1 MQTPLFTQDLSQIPF
16 TPANVRQFFAD
27 LKATETE
34 NFSQNIDIYCLIKQR
49 SDLCDQL
56 LLMLWH
62 HFRLD
67 SYPHLALIAVG
78 GYGRGEIFPLSDL
91 DFLILSSQNLDEEQE
106 QQIANFVQF
115 LWDCHF
121 EVGHSIRTLP
131 QCLEEG
137 RNDISIATN
146 LLESRFLTGNKPL
159 FEKLTQHIYQDD
171 FWSMRDFFTAKVAE
185 KNERYQRYHNT
196 AYNLEPDLKYSPGG
210 LRDLHLLYWI
220 AWRHFKAK
228 NLDDLLHFGFI
239 YPEEYQALFE
249 CQTFLFK
256 LRYALHLVIKR
267 YDNRLLFERQLKI
280 SGMLGYQGVGNQA
293 VETMMKAYF
302 RNSQQIM
309 QLSEVLM
316 QDYQEQFL
324 CPSCAKSAERVA
336 ISPAFCLVNNSIQLQ
351 CHDIFQTKPE
361 TMIELFLQLCHY
373 PQSYIHSST
382 LRQLRL
388 ALLNQQGYLSELPQ
402 ARSYF
407 IQILQQ
413 PHCIT
418 RAFAPMHRYGVLKAY
433 LREWKHIV
441 GLMQFD
447 LFHAYTVDEHTIRLL
462 LKLENFASETSA
474 EAYPLCHKIF
484 LTLTKRPQLYLAALF
499 HDIAKGRSGDHA
511 ELGAIDMY
519 DFAIKH
525 HFSEQDAEFMAWL
538 VLSHLQMSIVAQRRD
553 IHDPAEI
560 SHFAKIVN
568 NKTRLDYLLCL
579 TVADICATNET
590 LWNSWKKTLLTTLY
604 RYTKQQ
610 LDQGISVP
618 LDYSIQILQNRI
630 KALDMMQPMLE
641 KYQIKVNDVN
651 QLWQRCPQEYFL
663 RNTSKQLAWHAE
675 YLCQIDDL
683 SNEIVVLVSSRFS
696 RGATEIF
703 IYCADQ
709 PQLFNKVVRTL
720 DAKNLSI
727 HDAQIITA
735 KSGEVFDSFIV
746 TENDGSALRKPRR
759 DEIAQVLK
767 AVLKGEKR
775 VPTAT
780 ARRSSKL
787 QHFNVPLEVRF
798 LNIEKTEQTELELIT
813 KDRAGLLAIISDIFT
828 QQRLTLSN
836 AKITTNGEKAED
848 FFILTNEK
856 GIALSAEERRLL
868 QLKLEAGL
876 N

>member
-1 MQTPLFTQDLSQIPF
+1 MQTQFTLSQLENDTF
-16 TPANVRQFFAD
+16 TPTNVRQLFTE
-27 LKATETE
+27 LKEQE
-34 NFSQNIDIYCLIKQR
+34 LQQFSQDIDIYQLISQR
-49 SDLCDQL
+49 SHLYDQL
-56 LLMLWH
+56 LLALWK
-62 HFRLD
+62 HFQFDQQPTL
-67 SYPHLALIAVG
+67 SLIAVG
-78 GYGRGEIFPLSDL
+78 GYGREEMFPLSDL
-91 DFLILSSQNLDEEQE
+91 DFLILSSEPLSAELEQK
-106 QQIANFVQF
+106 IAEFIQF

-121 EVGHSIRTLP
+121 EVGHSIRTLA

-137 RNDISIATN
+137 KNDISIATN
-146 LLESRFLTGNKPL
+146 LLESRFLTGNQQL
-159 FEKLTQHIYQDD
+159 FDKLTQAIYQDD
-171 FWSMRDFFTAKVAE
+171 FWSIKDFFVAKQAE

-196 AYNLEPDLKYSPGG
+196 AYNLEPDIKYSPGG

-228 NLDDLLHFGFI
+228 NLNDLLTFGFI
-239 YPEEYQALFE
+239 YPEEYQALLD

-267 YDNRLLFERQLKI
+267 YDNRLLFERQLRI
-280 SGMLGYQGVGNQA
+280 SEMLGYQGQGNQA
-293 VETMMKAYF
+293 VEKMMKAYF
-302 RNSQQIM
+302 RNSQQII

-324 CPSCAKSAERVA
+324 SPSCAKTAEKVV
-336 ISPAFCLVNNSIQLQ
+336 ISPAFYLVNNSIQLQ
-351 CHDIFQTKPE
+351 CNEIFQTEPE
-361 TMIELFLQLCHY
+361 TMIELFLQLCRY

-388 ALLNQQGYLSELPQ
+388 ALLNSHEYLSKNARARDYFMQIFKQPQ
-402 ARSYF
+402 A
-407 IQILQQ
+407 
-413 PHCIT
+413 IT
-418 RAFAPMHRYGVLKAY
+418 RAIAPMHRYGVLRAY

-462 LKLENFASETSA
+462 LKLESFAKPECAETH
-474 EAYPLCHKIF
+474 PLCYQIYP
-484 LTLTKRPQLYLAALF
+484 TLTQRPQLYLAALF

-519 DFAIKH
+519 DFAILH
-525 HFSEQDAEFMAWL
+525 GFSEQDAEFMAWL

-560 SHFAKIVN
+560 RHFANIVN

-590 LWNSWKKTLLTTLY
+590 LWNSWKKTLLATLY

-610 LDQGISVP
+610 LEQGIAVP

-630 KALDMMQPMLE
+630 KALDIMQPMLE

-651 QLWQRCPQEYFL
+651 QLWQRCPEEYFL

-675 YLCQIDDL
+675 HLCQIEDL
-683 SNEIVVLVSSRFS
+683 SNEVVVLVSSRFS

-735 KSGEVFDSFIV
+735 ASGEVFDSFIV
-746 TENDGSALRKPRR
+746 TEADGSALRKPRR
-759 DEIAQVLK
+759 DEISQVLT
-767 AVLKGEKR
+767 AVLKGEKKI
-775 VPTAT
+775 PTAS

-798 LNIEKTEQTELELIT
+798 LNTEKEEQTELELIT
-813 KDRAGLLAIISDIFT
+813 KDRAGLLAMISDIFT
-828 QQRLTLSN
+828 EQQLSLAN

-848 FFILTNEK
+848 FFILMNHK
-856 GIALSAEERRLL
+856 GSALTIEERRLL

-876 N
+876 Q

>member
-1 MQTPLFTQDLSQIPF
+1 MQTQFTLPVLDEKLLNPVDIRKIFS
-16 TPANVRQFFAD
+16 D
-27 LKATETE
+27 LKEQE
-34 NFSQNIDIYCLIKQR
+34 LQEFSKDIDIYQLICRR
-49 SDLCDQL
+49 SHLYDQL
-56 LLMLWH
+56 LLALWR
-62 HFRLD
+62 HFKFDQQTTL
-67 SYPHLALIAVG
+67 SLIAVG
-78 GYGRGEIFPLSDL
+78 GYGREEMFPLSDL
-91 DFLILSSQNLDEEQE
+91 DFLILSSEPLTEQLE
-106 QQIANFVQF
+106 QQIAEFVQF

-121 EVGHSIRTLP
+121 EVGHSIRTLA
-131 QCLEEG
+131 QCIEEG
-137 RNDISIATN
+137 KNDISIATN
-146 LLESRFLTGNKPL
+146 LLESRFLAGNQTL
-159 FEKLTQHIYQDD
+159 FEQLSRQIYQDD
-171 FWSMRDFFTAKVAE
+171 FWSMKDFFVAKQAE

-196 AYNLEPDLKYSPGG
+196 AYNLEPDIKYSPGG

-228 NLDDLLHFGFI
+228 NLTDLLDFGFI
-239 YPEEYQALFE
+239 YPEEYQALLD

-280 SGMLGYQGVGNQA
+280 SSMLGYQGEGNQA
-293 VETMMKAYF
+293 VEKMMKAYF

-324 CPSCAKSAERVA
+324 SPHTTKIIEKIE
-336 ISPAFCLVNNSIQLQ
+336 ISPAFYLVNNSIQLQ
-351 CHDIFQTKPE
+351 CHDTFQTAPE
-361 TMIELFLQLCHY
+361 TMVELFLQLCHY

-388 ALLNQQGYLSELPQ
+388 ALLNQQHYLSENTQ
-402 ARSYF
+402 ARDYF
-407 IQILQQ
+407 IQIFNQ
-413 PHCIT
+413 PQAIT
-418 RAFAPMHRYGVLKAY
+418 RAIVPMHRYGVLKAY

-447 LFHAYTVDEHTIRLL
+447 LFHAYTVDEHTVRLL
-462 LKLENFASETSA
+462 RKLESFASA
-474 EAYPLCHKIF
+474 ECAELHPLCHQIF
-484 LTLTKRPQLYLAALF
+484 PTLTKKPQLFLAALF

-511 ELGAIDMY
+511 ELGAIDMF
-519 DFAIKH
+519 DFAIQH
-525 HFSEQDAEFMAWL
+525 GFSEQDAEFMAWL

-553 IHDPAEI
+553 IHDPDEI
-560 SHFAKIVN
+560 RRFANIVN
-568 NKTRLDYLLCL
+568 NKMRLDYLVCL

-590 LWNSWKKTLLTTLY
+590 LWNSWKRTLLATLY

-610 LDQGISVP
+610 LEQGITVP

-630 KALDMMQPMLE
+630 KALDLMQPMLE

-651 QLWQRCPQEYFL
+651 KLWQRCPEEYFL

-675 YLCQIDDL
+675 HLCQIEDL
-683 SNEIVVLVSSRFS
+683 SNEVIVLVSSRFS

-735 KSGEVFDSFIV
+735 ESGEVFDSFIV
-746 TENDGSALRKPRR
+746 TEADGSALRKPRR
-759 DEIAQVLK
+759 DEISQVLK
-767 AVLKGEKR
+767 AVLKGEKK

-798 LNIEKTEQTELELIT
+798 LNIEKEEQTELELIT
-813 KDRAGLLAIISDIFT
+813 KDRAGLLAMISDIFT
-828 QQRLTLSN
+828 EQQLTLAN

-848 FFILTNEK
+848 FFILTNLK
-856 GIALSAEERRLL
+856 GVALTTEERRLL

-876 N
+876 Q

>member
-1 MQTPLFTQDLSQIPF
+1 M
-16 TPANVRQFFAD
+16 
-27 LKATETE
+27 
-34 NFSQNIDIYCLIKQR
+34 
-49 SDLCDQL
+49 
-56 LLMLWH
+56 
-62 HFRLD
+62 
-67 SYPHLALIAVG
+67 
-78 GYGRGEIFPLSDL
+78 
-91 DFLILSSQNLDEEQE
+91 
-106 QQIANFVQF
+106 
-115 LWDCHF
+115 
-121 EVGHSIRTLP
+121 
-131 QCLEEG
+131 
-137 RNDISIATN
+137 
-146 LLESRFLTGNKPL
+146 
-159 FEKLTQHIYQDD
+159 
-171 FWSMRDFFTAKVAE
+171 
-185 KNERYQRYHNT
+185 
-196 AYNLEPDLKYSPGG
+196 
-210 LRDLHLLYWI
+210 
-220 AWRHFKAK
+220 
-228 NLDDLLHFGFI
+228 
-239 YPEEYQALFE
+239 
-249 CQTFLFK
+249 
-256 LRYALHLVIKR
+256 
-267 YDNRLLFERQLKI
+267 
-280 SGMLGYQGVGNQA
+280 
-293 VETMMKAYF
+293 
-302 RNSQQIM
+302 
-309 QLSEVLM
+309 
-316 QDYQEQFL
+316 
-324 CPSCAKSAERVA
+324 
-336 ISPAFCLVNNSIQLQ
+336 
-351 CHDIFQTKPE
+351 
-361 TMIELFLQLCHY
+361 
-373 PQSYIHSST
+373 
-382 LRQLRL
+382 RQLRL

-462 LKLENFASETSA
+462 LKLENFANETSA

-720 DAKNLSI
+720 DAKI
-727 HDAQIITA
+727 
-735 KSGEVFDSFIV
+735 
-746 TENDGSALRKPRR
+746 
-759 DEIAQVLK
+759 
-767 AVLKGEKR
+767 
-775 VPTAT
+775 
-780 ARRSSKL
+780 
-787 QHFNVPLEVRF
+787 
-798 LNIEKTEQTELELIT
+798 
-813 KDRAGLLAIISDIFT
+813 
-828 QQRLTLSN
+828 
-836 AKITTNGEKAED
+836 
-848 FFILTNEK
+848 
-856 GIALSAEERRLL
+856 
-868 QLKLEAGL
+868 
-876 N
+876 

>member
-1 MQTPLFTQDLSQIPF
+1 MQTQFTLPVLDEKLLNPVDIRKIFS
-16 TPANVRQFFAD
+16 D
-27 LKATETE
+27 LKEQE
-34 NFSQNIDIYCLIKQR
+34 LQEFSKDIDIYHLICCR
-49 SDLCDQL
+49 SHLYDQL
-56 LLMLWH
+56 LLALWR
-62 HFRLD
+62 HFKFDQQTTL
-67 SYPHLALIAVG
+67 SLIAVG
-78 GYGRGEIFPLSDL
+78 GYGREEMFPLSDL
-91 DFLILSSQNLDEEQE
+91 DFLILSSEPLTEQLE
-106 QQIANFVQF
+106 QQIAEFVQF

-121 EVGHSIRTLP
+121 EVGHSIRTLA
-131 QCLEEG
+131 QCIEEG
-137 RNDISIATN
+137 KNDISIATN
-146 LLESRFLTGNKPL
+146 LLESRFLAGNQTL
-159 FEKLTQHIYQDD
+159 FEQLSRQIYQDD
-171 FWSMRDFFTAKVAE
+171 FWSMKDFFVAKQAE

-196 AYNLEPDLKYSPGG
+196 AYNLEPDIKYSPGG

-228 NLDDLLHFGFI
+228 NLTDLLDFGFI
-239 YPEEYQALFE
+239 YPEEYQALLD

-280 SGMLGYQGVGNQA
+280 SSMLGYQGEGNQA
-293 VETMMKAYF
+293 VEKMMKAYF

-324 CPSCAKSAERVA
+324 SPHTTKVIEKIE
-336 ISPAFCLVNNSIQLQ
+336 ISPAFYLVNNSIQLQ
-351 CHDIFQTKPE
+351 CHDTFQTAPE
-361 TMIELFLQLCHY
+361 TMVELFLQLCHY

-388 ALLNQQGYLSELPQ
+388 ALLNQQHYLSENAQ
-402 ARSYF
+402 ARDYF
-407 IQILQQ
+407 IQIFNQ
-413 PHCIT
+413 PQAIT
-418 RAFAPMHRYGVLKAY
+418 RAIVPMHRYGVLKAY

-447 LFHAYTVDEHTIRLL
+447 LFHAYTVDEHTVRLL
-462 LKLENFASETSA
+462 RKLESFASA
-474 EAYPLCHKIF
+474 ECAELHPLCHQIF
-484 LTLTKRPQLYLAALF
+484 PTLTKKPQLFLAALF

-511 ELGAIDMY
+511 ELGAIDMF
-519 DFAIKH
+519 DFAIQH
-525 HFSEQDAEFMAWL
+525 GFSEQDAEFMAWL

-553 IHDPAEI
+553 IHDPDEI
-560 SHFAKIVN
+560 RRFANIVN
-568 NKTRLDYLLCL
+568 NKMRLDYLVCL

-590 LWNSWKKTLLTTLY
+590 LWNSWKRTLLATLY

-610 LDQGISVP
+610 LEQGITVP

-630 KALDMMQPMLE
+630 KALDLMQPMLE

-651 QLWQRCPQEYFL
+651 KLWQRCPEEYFL

-675 YLCQIDDL
+675 HLCQIEDL
-683 SNEIVVLVSSRFS
+683 SNEVIVLVSSRFS

-735 KSGEVFDSFIV
+735 ESGEVFDSFIV
-746 TENDGSALRKPRR
+746 TEADGSALRKPRR
-759 DEIAQVLK
+759 DEISQVLK
-767 AVLKGEKR
+767 AVLKGEKK

-798 LNIEKTEQTELELIT
+798 LNIEKEEQTELELIT
-813 KDRAGLLAIISDIFT
+813 KDRAGLLAMISDIFT
-828 QQRLTLSN
+828 EQQLILAN

-848 FFILTNEK
+848 FFILTNLK
-856 GIALSAEERRLL
+856 GVALTTEERRLL

-876 N
+876 Q

>member
-1 MQTPLFTQDLSQIPF
+1 MQTQFTLPALDSKHLIPTEIRQLFNQ
-16 TPANVRQFFAD
+16 
-27 LKATETE
+27 LKEKEAQA
-34 NFSQNIDIYCLIKQR
+34 FSKHIDIYQLIKQR
-49 SDLCDQL
+49 SQLCDQL
-56 LLMLWH
+56 LLALWK
-62 HFRLD
+62 HFAFDQQPTL
-67 SYPHLALIAVG
+67 SLIAVG
-78 GYGRGEIFPLSDL
+78 GYGREEMFPLSDL
-91 DFLILSSQNLDEEQE
+91 DFLILSSEPLTTEVEQKVAE
-106 QQIANFVQF
+106 FVQF

-121 EVGHSIRTLP
+121 TVGHSIRTLP

-137 RNDISIATN
+137 KNDISIATN
-146 LLESRFLTGNKPL
+146 LLESRFLVGNQAL
-159 FEKLTQHIYQDD
+159 FKQLTQYIYQDD
-171 FWSMRDFFTAKVAE
+171 FWSSKDFFVAKQAE

-196 AYNLEPDLKYSPGG
+196 GYNLEPDIKYSPGG

-220 AWRHFKAK
+220 AWRHFQAK
-228 NLDDLLHFGFI
+228 NLNDLLAYGFI
-239 YPEEYQALFE
+239 YPEEYQALFDS
-249 CQTFLFK
+249 QTFLFK
-256 LRYALHLVIKR
+256 MRYALHLVIKR

-280 SGMLGYQGVGNQA
+280 SEMLGYQGVGNQA

-302 RNSQQIM
+302 RNSQQII

-324 CPSCAKSAERVA
+324 SPSCSKTAEKVV

-351 CHDIFQTKPE
+351 CNDIFNRQPE
-361 TMIELFLQLCHY
+361 TMVELFLQLCRY

-388 ALLNQQGYLSELPQ
+388 ALLNFQGYLSQNAQARDYFMQIFKQPQ
-402 ARSYF
+402 A
-407 IQILQQ
+407 
-413 PHCIT
+413 IT
-418 RAFAPMHRYGVLKAY
+418 RAIAPMHRYGVLKTY

-462 LKLENFASETSA
+462 LKLESFAKADVAETH
-474 EAYPLCHKIF
+474 PLCYQIYP
-484 LTLTKRPQLYLAALF
+484 TLTQRPQLYLAALF

-519 DFAIKH
+519 DFAILH
-525 HFSEQDAEFMAWL
+525 GFSEQDAEFMAWL

-560 SHFAKIVN
+560 SRFAKVVN

-590 LWNSWKKTLLTTLY
+590 LWNSWKRTLLATLY
-604 RYTKQQ
+604 HYTKQQ
-610 LDQGISVP
+610 LAQGISVP

-630 KALDMMQPMLE
+630 KALDLMQTKLE

-651 QLWQRCPQEYFL
+651 KLWQRCPEEYFL

-675 YLCQIDDL
+675 YLCQIDNL
-683 SNEIVVLVSSRFS
+683 ANEVVVLVSSRFS

-703 IYCADQ
+703 IYCTDQ

-735 KSGEVFDSFIV
+735 ASGEVFDSFIV
-746 TENDGSALRKPRR
+746 TEADGSALRKPRR
-759 DEIAQVLK
+759 DEISQVLK
-767 AVLKGEKR
+767 AVLTGEKR
-775 VPTAT
+775 VPTAA

-798 LNIEKTEQTELELIT
+798 LNTEKAEQTELELIT
-813 KDRAGLLAIISDIFT
+813 KDRAGLLAMISDIFT
-828 QQRLTLSN
+828 EQQLSLMN

-848 FFILTNEK
+848 FFILMNQK
-856 GIALSAEERRLL
+856 GISLTTEERRLL
-868 QLKLEAGL
+868 QLKLESSL
-876 N
+876 Q

>member
-1 MQTPLFTQDLSQIPF
+1 MQTQFTLPVLDEKLLNPVDIRKIFS
-16 TPANVRQFFAD
+16 D
-27 LKATETE
+27 LKEQE
-34 NFSQNIDIYCLIKQR
+34 LQEFSKDIDIYHLICRR
-49 SDLCDQL
+49 SHLYDQL
-56 LLMLWH
+56 LLALWR
-62 HFRLD
+62 HFKFDQQTTL
-67 SYPHLALIAVG
+67 SLIAVG
-78 GYGRGEIFPLSDL
+78 GYGREEMFPLSDL
-91 DFLILSSQNLDEEQE
+91 DFLILSSEPLTEQLE
-106 QQIANFVQF
+106 QQIAEFVQF

-121 EVGHSIRTLP
+121 EVGHSIRTLA
-131 QCLEEG
+131 QCIEEG
-137 RNDISIATN
+137 KNDISIATN
-146 LLESRFLTGNKPL
+146 LLESRFLAGNQTL
-159 FEKLTQHIYQDD
+159 FEQLSRQIYQDD
-171 FWSMRDFFTAKVAE
+171 FWSMKDFFVAKQAE

-196 AYNLEPDLKYSPGG
+196 AYNLEPDIKYSPGG

-228 NLDDLLHFGFI
+228 NLTDLLDFGFI
-239 YPEEYQALFE
+239 YPEEYQALLD

-280 SGMLGYQGVGNQA
+280 SSMLGYQGEGNQA
-293 VETMMKAYF
+293 VEKMMKAYF

-324 CPSCAKSAERVA
+324 SPHTTKVIEKIE
-336 ISPAFCLVNNSIQLQ
+336 ISPAFYLVNNSIQLQ
-351 CHDIFQTKPE
+351 CHDTFQTAPE
-361 TMIELFLQLCHY
+361 TMVELFLQLCHY

-388 ALLNQQGYLSELPQ
+388 ALLNQQHYLSENTQ
-402 ARSYF
+402 ARDYF
-407 IQILQQ
+407 IQIFNQ
-413 PHCIT
+413 PQAIT
-418 RAFAPMHRYGVLKAY
+418 RAIVPMHRYGVLKAY

-447 LFHAYTVDEHTIRLL
+447 LFHAYTVDEHTVRLL
-462 LKLENFASETSA
+462 RKLESFASA
-474 EAYPLCHKIF
+474 ECAELHPLCHQIF
-484 LTLTKRPQLYLAALF
+484 PTLTKKPQLFLAALF

-511 ELGAIDMY
+511 ELGAIDMF
-519 DFAIKH
+519 DFAIQH
-525 HFSEQDAEFMAWL
+525 GFSEQDAEFMAWL

-553 IHDPAEI
+553 IHDPDEI
-560 SHFAKIVN
+560 RRFANIVN
-568 NKTRLDYLLCL
+568 NKMRLDYLVCL

-590 LWNSWKKTLLTTLY
+590 LWNSWKRTLLATLY

-610 LDQGISVP
+610 LEQGITVP

-630 KALDMMQPMLE
+630 KALDLMQPMLE

-651 QLWQRCPQEYFL
+651 KLWQRCPEEYFL

-675 YLCQIDDL
+675 HLCQIEDL
-683 SNEIVVLVSSRFS
+683 SNEVIVLVSSRFS

-735 KSGEVFDSFIV
+735 ESGEVFDSFIV
-746 TENDGSALRKPRR
+746 TEADGSALRKPRR
-759 DEIAQVLK
+759 DEISQVLK
-767 AVLKGEKR
+767 AVLKGEKK

-798 LNIEKTEQTELELIT
+798 LNIEKEEQTELELIT
-813 KDRAGLLAIISDIFT
+813 KDRAGLLAMISDIFT
-828 QQRLTLSN
+828 EQQLTLAN

-848 FFILTNEK
+848 FFILTNLK
-856 GIALSAEERRLL
+856 GVALTTEERRLL

-876 N
+876 Q

>member
-1 MQTPLFTQDLSQIPF
+1 MQTQFTLPVLDEKLLNPVDIRKIFS
-16 TPANVRQFFAD
+16 D
-27 LKATETE
+27 LKEQE
-34 NFSQNIDIYCLIKQR
+34 LQEFSKDIDIYHLICRR
-49 SDLCDQL
+49 SHLYDQL
-56 LLMLWH
+56 LLALWR
-62 HFRLD
+62 HFKFDQQTTL
-67 SYPHLALIAVG
+67 SLIAVG
-78 GYGRGEIFPLSDL
+78 GYGREEMFPLSDL
-91 DFLILSSQNLDEEQE
+91 DFLILSSEPLTEQLE
-106 QQIANFVQF
+106 QQIAEFVQF

-121 EVGHSIRTLP
+121 EVGHSIRTLA
-131 QCLEEG
+131 QCIEEG
-137 RNDISIATN
+137 KNDISIATN
-146 LLESRFLTGNKPL
+146 LLESRFLAGNQTL
-159 FEKLTQHIYQDD
+159 FEQLSRQIYQDD
-171 FWSMRDFFTAKVAE
+171 FWSMKDFFVAKQAE

-196 AYNLEPDLKYSPGG
+196 AYNLEPDIKYSPGG

-228 NLDDLLHFGFI
+228 NLTDLLDFGFI
-239 YPEEYQALFE
+239 YPEEYQALLD

-280 SGMLGYQGVGNQA
+280 SSMLGYQGEGNQA
-293 VETMMKAYF
+293 VEKMMKAYF

-324 CPSCAKSAERVA
+324 SPHTTKIIEKIE
-336 ISPAFCLVNNSIQLQ
+336 ISPAFYLVNNSIQLQ
-351 CHDIFQTKPE
+351 CHDTFQTAPE
-361 TMIELFLQLCHY
+361 TMVELFLQLCHY

-388 ALLNQQGYLSELPQ
+388 ALLNQQHYLSENAQ
-402 ARSYF
+402 ARDYF
-407 IQILQQ
+407 IQIFNQ
-413 PHCIT
+413 PQAIT
-418 RAFAPMHRYGVLKAY
+418 RAIVPMHRYGVLKAY

-447 LFHAYTVDEHTIRLL
+447 LFHAYTVDEHTVRLL
-462 LKLENFASETSA
+462 RKLESFASA
-474 EAYPLCHKIF
+474 ECAELHPLCHQIF
-484 LTLTKRPQLYLAALF
+484 PTLTKKPQLFLAALF

-511 ELGAIDMY
+511 ELGAIDMF
-519 DFAIKH
+519 DFAIQH
-525 HFSEQDAEFMAWL
+525 GFSEQDAEFMAWL

-553 IHDPAEI
+553 IHDPDEI
-560 SHFAKIVN
+560 RRFANIVN
-568 NKTRLDYLLCL
+568 NKMRLDYLVCL

-590 LWNSWKKTLLTTLY
+590 LWNSWKRTLLATLY

-610 LDQGISVP
+610 LEQGITVP

-630 KALDMMQPMLE
+630 KALDLMQPMLE

-651 QLWQRCPQEYFL
+651 KLWQRCPEEYFL

-675 YLCQIDDL
+675 HLCQIEDL
-683 SNEIVVLVSSRFS
+683 SNEVIVLVSSRFS

-735 KSGEVFDSFIV
+735 ESGEVFDSFIV
-746 TENDGSALRKPRR
+746 TEADGSALRKPRR
-759 DEIAQVLK
+759 DEISQVLK
-767 AVLKGEKR
+767 AVLKGEKK

-798 LNIEKTEQTELELIT
+798 LNIEKEEQTELELIT
-813 KDRAGLLAIISDIFT
+813 KDRAGLLAMISDIFT
-828 QQRLTLSN
+828 EQQLILAN

-848 FFILTNEK
+848 FFILTNLK
-856 GIALSAEERRLL
+856 GVALTTEERRLL

-876 N
+876 Q